1 MPAQY
6 YSVVGC
12 YLAACS
18 SAPAAGSIEA
28 ARTGRG
34 EQRAGEPRATS
45 AQRKAARP
53 STTGK
58 TAKRTTARKA
68 PPRKAGAASARARG
82 RGADE
87 GAKGKL
93 QELSKAELYRMATAG
108 RTRPVQDEPR
118 PARRRARPYGG
129 RRRRSAA

>member
-53 STTGK
+53 SATGK

-82 RGADE
+82 RGADAGSNGE
-87 GAKGKL
+87 L
-93 QELSKAELYRMATAG
+93 QELSKARMATQRDVPGRSRVSRAQLVDALG
-108 RTRPVQDEPR
+108 RT
-118 PARRRARPYGG
+118 GG
-129 RRRRSAA
+129 RRRKSAA